1 MFRAF
6 VAAFLVSL
14 GLSEFQENELS
25 YLADSASYS
34 LYLKNN
40 RTETWPEFHVNQTQT
55 QRANSLNQLKN
66 LTKDLEESLGKLQ
79 SSFEESEQ
87 DHQTQLQTLSK
98 NISDI
103 KSSFTTTQNF
113 TSEIQKLN
121 KKILEESL
129 THKQEL
135 TDLTEELQ
143 KVNESYVPLDLFN
156 LSNEHF
162 NVKTAKN
169 YQNTQKNSESIEELS
184 LQLKELNS
192 IVRKQ
197 SELVDKLTNKAKLLE
212 VRRQED
218 HSQLEKS
225 IEDLT
230 QKNQKLE
237 DNQRLSFWLVIAA
250 LIVGGVALILSIIL
264 VSVFSFKQSRTHSS
278 GQALLHDY

>member
-14 GLSEFQENELS
+14 GLSELQKNELS
-25 YLADSASYS
+25 YFADSASYS

-40 RTETWPEFHVNQTQT
+40 QTETWPEFHLNQTKT
-55 QRANSLNQLKN
+55 QRSDSLNQLKN

-103 KSSFTTTQNF
+103 KASFTTTQNF

-135 TDLTEELQ
+135 TDLTEKLQ
-143 KVNESYVPLDLFN
+143 KVNETYVPLDLFN

-162 NVKTAKN
+162 KVKTAKN

-197 SELVDKLTNKAKLLE
+197 SELVDKLINKAKLLE